1 MFLNNFDFELRDLKG
16 LAPLTLDGYV
26 RNTDFRQI
34 EDEAKPDRNATVN
47 IRELGIK

>member
-16 LAPLTLDGYV
+16 LDSLTLDGYF

-34 EDEAKPDRNATVN
+34 RKMGLNMIE
-47 IRELGIK
+47 I